1 MTHGAP
7 YNGTM
12 PSLSPGA
19 VALPRH
25 HLSVRVPWHDLD
37 WTGRVCSAP
46 GANHACRVLKN
57 IAENKNDVVEEEH
70 AGQAWIDLNA
80 ADVPPCALERGGFM
94 RSAAFHLE
102 REHPYAWRK
111 GGSHGHFAPTIQHM
125 PKFSLEATPFRWI
138 RRDSYDDYARPWGI
152 SVDYSLEEAAD
163 AVMGWESGWI
173 QDRRNQLSLLD
184 SFFSALEPRRSL
196 VLLYVKDL
204 PLVEEPKA
212 GERFL
217 VGAGFVEHV
226 SAAQEWEYSE
236 EGPIRS
242 VLWERGI
249 GHSIRPGFSDGFL
262 LPYQQLLRDPKLQGV
277 DLAPFVARA
286 PTDHFNEFSYVSELV
301 PEDGAIGAL
310 IELGRVVELIAGV
323 ADGPWEGVS
332 QWIGDRLAETWQARG
347 PYPGLGPMLTA
358 AGLERGTLLA
368 RGVLDDL
375 NDDADPW
382 TAISDAISANRDG
395 LIGRPARKA
404 WQALIADEAR
414 YRQLRVMSR
423 FALGVDQARELF
435 EELEPAAVFE
445 NPYVLYEEGRYC
457 AEAPALT
464 TIDRGMFPQD
474 IASRDALAHDALLDP
489 VQEAG
494 DDRRVRAA
502 SVAVLEQA
510 ATEGHTVLDEPALR
524 RRVSR
529 LELTPVC
536 DPVDAL
542 WAVAVPDFEPVLMRR
557 PLAHSD
563 GRAWQLDRL
572 AEVSDVIAS
581 EVRSRADVP
590 GLNVDWDWAER
601 IADVIKGD
609 ASGHAEREARSE
621 KAGALELIARRRIC
635 ALIGPAGTG
644 KTTMLEALCGDS
656 EVKAGGILLLAPTG
670 KAAVQLSARTGLKA
684 QTLAQFLGR
693 HQRWDY
699 ESGGYYL
706 APGAQRATGFKTVV
720 IDEASMLT
728 EEMLAAA
735 VDALSGVERL
745 ILCGDPRQLP
755 PIGAGRPFVDIVAFL
770 RNGEHP
776 GGAVAELRVVRR
788 QTGPA
793 TVRNSAALDDVAVAS
808 LFSLD
813 AAVPGAEEAL
823 ARAVSGGGDSRVRVV
838 TWNDESDL
846 DRILVQEL
854 CGEAELDLA
863 SKTRGAI
870 CRSFGAT
877 CDNDGLPKFEWG
889 SAGGGAERWQIL
901 SPVRDRP
908 GGVTRL
914 NQLVRRTWRGT
925 DPSLALRSYKFTSP
939 MGADGVIFAD
949 KVMCLRNA
957 HRRGGVDPDGWVKHQ
972 DGVANGEIGMV
983 VRSAKS
989 SKNGRPTGHTIEFST
1004 QPHRQYTFWDNEL
1017 NSDADQEWLEL
1028 AYAVTVHK
1036 AQGSQFRTTFVVI
1049 PDPCPLLSPE
1059 LLYTALTRQQDRV
1072 VLLKQ
1077 GSSANLRELGA
1088 PERSATARR
1097 LTCLFGPANPFVLG
1111 DVVLDGSHIHRT
1123 GRDELVRSKS
1133 EVIVA
1138 DALAE
1143 ALTPLGLDYGYE
1155 LPLQFDDE
1163 FPRHPDFTIG
1173 RPGLPTVYWEHLGML
1188 DLAGYRAD
1196 WEARKDWYAQHEIL
1210 PWTDGGGSR
1219 GTLVWSTEGLDGTGI
1234 SSAAIRELAQQVFG
1248 S

>member
-1 MTHGAP
+1 
-7 YNGTM
+7 M

-46 GANHACRVLKN
+46 GANHACRVLAN
-57 IAENKNDVVEEEH
+57 IKEKKNDVVEGEH
-70 AGQAWIDLNA
+70 AGQAWTDLNT
-80 ADVPPCALERGGFM
+80 ADVPPCVLERGGFM
-94 RSAAFHLE
+94 RSAAFRLE
-102 REHPYAWRK
+102 RKHPYAWSK
-111 GGSHGHFAPTIQHM
+111 DGSHGHFAPTIQHM

-138 RRDSYDDYARPWGI
+138 RRDSFEEYARPWGI
-152 SVDYSLEEAAD
+152 CVDYSLEEAAD
-163 AVMGWESGWI
+163 DVMGWDKPSGWI
-173 QDRRNQLSLLD
+173 QDHRNQLALLD
-184 SFFSALEPRRSL
+184 SFFSALQPRRSL
-196 VLLYVKDL
+196 VLLYAKDL
-204 PLVEEPKA
+204 PLIEEPQA

-226 SAAQEWEYSE
+226 SPVQEWEYSE
-236 EGPIRS
+236 NGPIRS
-242 VLWERGI
+242 VLWERGV
-249 GHSIRPGFSDGFL
+249 GHSIRPDFSDGFL
-262 LPYQQLLRDPKLQGV
+262 LPYQQLLRDPELQGV

-286 PTDHFNEFSYVSELV
+286 PADHFNEFSYVSELV

-310 IELGRVVELIAGV
+310 TELGRVVELIAGV
-323 ADGPWEGVS
+323 VEGPWDDVS
-332 QWIGDRLAETWQARG
+332 RWIGDRLADTWQARG
-347 PYPGLGPMLTA
+347 PYPGLGPMLAA

-368 RGVLDDL
+368 RRVLDDL
-375 NDDADPW
+375 DDDADPW
-382 TAISDAISANRDG
+382 TAISDAISANCDG
-395 LIGRPARKA
+395 LVGRPARKA
-404 WQALIADEAR
+404 WQSLIADEAR

-423 FALGVDQARELF
+423 FALGVDSARDLF
-435 EELEPAAVFE
+435 EELGPAVVID
-445 NPYVLYEEGRYC
+445 NPYVLYEAGRYC
-457 AEAPALT
+457 AEPPALT

-474 IASRDALAHDALLDP
+474 AASRGALARDELPDP

-502 SVAVLEQA
+502 SIEVLEQA
-510 ATEGHTVLDEPALR
+510 ATEGHSVLDEPAMR
-524 RRVSR
+524 RRLTR

-542 WAVAVPDFEPVLMRR
+542 WEVAVPDFGPVLIQRA
-557 PLAHSD
+557 LAHSD

-572 AEVSDVIAS
+572 GEASERIAA
-581 EVRSRADVP
+581 EVRSRSEAPALD
-590 GLNVDWDWAER
+590 VDWDWADR
-601 IADVIKGD
+601 IESVLKTVSSGD
-609 ASGHAEREARSE
+609 AERDARRE
-621 KAGALELIARRRIC
+621 KATALESIARCRIS

-644 KTTMLEALCGDS
+644 KTTMLEALCEDS
-656 EVKAGGILLLAPTG
+656 HIQAGGILLLAPTG
-670 KAAVQLSARTGLKA
+670 KAAVQLTARTGLKA

-693 HQRWDY
+693 HVRWDID
-699 ESGGYYL
+699 SGYYM
-706 APGAQRATGFKTVV
+706 APEAPRATGFKTVV
-720 IDEASMLT
+720 VDEASMLT

-735 VDALSGVERL
+735 IDALSGVERF

-770 RNGEHP
+770 RDGEHP

-788 QTGPA
+788 QTGDA
-793 TVRNSAALDDVAVAS
+793 TAGNSGVLDDVAVAS

-813 AAVPGAEEAL
+813 QAVPGAEEAL
-823 ARAVSGGGDSRVRVV
+823 ARAVSGVGDSRVRVV
-838 TWNDESDL
+838 TWKDASDL

-854 CGEAELDLA
+854 CGEAELHLA

-877 CDNDGLPKFEWG
+877 CDDDGLPKFEWG
-889 SAGGGAERWQIL
+889 SAGEGAERWQIL

-908 GGVTRL
+908 GGVTGL

-925 DPSLALRSYKFTSP
+925 DPSLALKSRKFTSP

-949 KVMCLRNA
+949 KIMCLRNA
-957 HRRGGVDPDGWVKHQ
+957 HRRQGVDPDGWVKHH

-1004 QPHRQYTFWDNEL
+1004 QAHRQYTFWENEL

-1028 AYAVTVHK
+1028 AYAVTIHK

-1077 GSSANLRELGA
+1077 GSAANLRELGA

-1143 ALTPLGLDYGYE
+1143 ALTPIGLDYGYE